1 MEKIR
6 YTTYRIKNLTFDSIS
21 GIIMHKEQRKKSFEM
36 KQMGQ
41 AFHPSMLPIDSE
53 LIKTDIF
60 LDELI
65 DASTSLEVY
74 KEKIKDSKLDRA
86 WFLPTL
92 QQKEALASS
101 MIEGT
106 QATLDG
112 VLVNRVVPDK
122 KDVDIQEVLNYD
134 AATEYG
140 YRYLKRGDFD
150 KEFILDLHKILLSG
164 KVRKQTDQIGE
175 FRTHQNYVGT
185 MGRKREITYTPPE
198 PEMVE
203 KLIDNLIEY
212 IEKPKDNY
220 RSLVRIAII
229 HAQFETI
236 HPFMDGNGRVGRILI
251 PLYLYYV
258 EQIDMPCFFVS
269 EALERDKLKYY
280 TLLNNIRNKNEWSEW
295 IKFFLVTVKNQCDKY
310 IRMISDINLLY
321 EKDLEKAS
329 GLVRT
334 GNMRTLINLL
344 YKYPIV
350 NSSTIAQCSDI
361 PSATINRY
369 LNVLVDA
376 DILYTD
382 DKSRNRTYFYYDLL
396 NILRE

>member
-1 MEKIR
+1 M
-6 YTTYRIKNLTFDSIS
+6 N
-21 GIIMHKEQRKKSFEM
+21 KEY
-36 KQMGQ
+36 Q
-41 AFHPSMLPIDSE
+41 AFRPSLLPIDFSFV
-53 LIKTDIF
+53 KTEIF

-65 DASTSLEVY
+65 DASTKLEVY
-74 KEKIKDSKLDRA
+74 KEKIKDSKLNKS

-122 KDVDIQEVLNYD
+122 KDINLQEVLNYD
-134 AATEYG
+134 SATEYG

-150 KEFILDLHKILLSG
+150 KEFILDLHKMLLQG
-164 KVRKQTDQIGE
+164 KVRNQTDQIGT
-175 FRTHQNYVGT
+175 FRTHQNYIGT
-185 MGRKREITYTPPE
+185 MGSRREITYTPPE

-203 KLIDNLIEY
+203 SLIDNLIEY
-212 IEKPKDNY
+212 IKSPKDNL
-220 RSLVRIAII
+220 RSLVRTAII

-258 EQIDMPCFFVS
+258 DQIDMPCFFVS
-269 EALERDKLKYY
+269 EALERDKLRYY
-280 TLLNNIRNKNEWSEW
+280 TLLNNIRSKNEWSEW
-295 IKFFLVTVKNQCDKY
+295 IKFFLVTVRNQCDKY
-310 IRMISDINLLY
+310 IHMISDINLLY
-321 EKDLEKAS
+321 EKDLEKACS
-329 GLVRT
+329 LVRT

-344 YKYPIV
+344 YQYPVI
-350 NSSTIAQCSDI
+350 NASTVAQNSDI
-361 PSATINRY
+361 PAATINRY
-369 LNVLVDA
+369 LNILVEVG
-376 DILYTD
+376 ILYTD